1 MSGMFGNLILP
12 SKGFLQTIRILQIR
26 SLRLGFEEKNMV
38 DIRLKYLVE
47 DVDRH
52 GNVRIYFRRPG
63 HPKIRIRGLPSS
75 AEFQKAYADAL
86 ERTRLGAAPLQNGE
100 KKPQGSLAW
109 LCMKYFQSA
118 EFKQLDPRTQ
128 HVRKLILDGLCLKG
142 AGPLPY
148 GRLTS
153 LSILQW
159 RDSKS
164 DRPEAANSLV
174 KALRQLFAFAVEY
187 RYAERNPAKEVKYLK
202 SYSEGHHSWTEEEI
216 AQFESSHPIGSR
228 ARLALALLLYTGQR
242 RSDIVSFGTGNRKG
256 QALQFTQQKNRRRK
270 PVSLILPLHPEL
282 EQVIAATPS
291 TGPTFLVTE
300 FGKPFTSNGFGN
312 RFRKWCDEAGL
323 PNTCSAHGLRKAA
336 AARLAEAGATELE
349 IRAITGHQTSHEV
362 NRYTK
367 AASQKRMAEA
377 GMTKLIGNKIV
388 PLFPQGSVPPE
399 KSDKISIIYEGYG
412 APSRNRTS
420 TPCGIRF

>member
-1 MSGMFGNLILP
+1 
-12 SKGFLQTIRILQIR
+12 
-26 SLRLGFEEKNMV
+26 MV

-63 HPKIRIRGLPSS
+63 HPKIRIHGLPGS
-75 AEFQKAYADAL
+75 AEFQKAYADAV
-86 ERTRLGAAPLQNGE
+86 ERTRPGAAPLQDGE
-100 KKPQGSLAW
+100 KRPQGSIAW

-128 HVRKLILDGLCLKG
+128 YVRRRILEGLCLKG

-148 GRLTS
+148 SRLTP

-159 RDSKS
+159 RDSKA
-164 DRPEAANSLV
+164 DRPESANSLI
-174 KALRQLFAFAVEY
+174 KALRQLFSFAVEY
-187 RYAERNPAKEVKYLK
+187 RHAERNPAKEVKYLK

-216 AQFESSHPIGSR
+216 SQFEAVHEIGSR
-228 ARLALALLLYTGQR
+228 ARLALALLLFTGQR
-242 RSDIVSFGTGNRKG
+242 RSDIVLFGHQNRIDDT
-256 QALQFTQQKNRRRK
+256 LVFTQQKNRRRK
-270 PVSLILPLHPEL
+270 PVRLALPLHPEL
-282 EQVIAATPS
+282 KRIIEATPS
-291 TGPTFLVTE
+291 SNLTFLVTE
-300 FGKPFTSNGFGN
+300 FGKPFTANGFGN

-323 PNTCSAHGLRKAA
+323 PERCTAHGLRKAA

-349 IRAITGHQTSHEV
+349 IRAITGHQTSNEV

-377 GMTKLIGNKIV
+377 GMSKLIGNKIV
-388 PLFPQGSVPPE
+388 PLSDEKTVPPK
-399 KSDKISIIYEGYG
+399 KS
-412 APSRNRTS
+412 A
-420 TPCGIRF
+420 

>member
-1 MSGMFGNLILP
+1 
-12 SKGFLQTIRILQIR
+12 
-26 SLRLGFEEKNMV
+26 MV

-75 AEFQKAYADAL
+75 AEFQKAYADAI
-86 ERTRLGAAPLQNGE
+86 ERTRPGAAPLQDGE
-100 KKPQGSLAW
+100 KRPQGSISW

-128 HVRKLILDGLCLKG
+128 HVRRLILEGLCHKG

-148 GRLTS
+148 SRLTP

-159 RDSKS
+159 RDSKANT
-164 DRPEAANSLV
+164 PEAANSLI
-174 KALRQLFAFAVEY
+174 KALRQLFSFAVEY

-216 AQFESSHPIGSR
+216 AQFETVHPIGSR
-228 ARLALALLLYTGQR
+228 ARLALALLLFTGQR
-242 RSDIVSFGTGNRKG
+242 RSDIVRLGRQNLINGS
-256 QALQFTQQKNRRRK
+256 LVFTQQKNRRRK
-270 PVSLILPLHPEL
+270 PIRLALPIHPDL
-282 EQVIAATPS
+282 VHIINATPS
-291 TGPTFLVTE
+291 SNFTFLVTE

-323 PNTCSAHGLRKAA
+323 PDRCSAHGLRKAA

-349 IRAITGHQTSHEV
+349 IRAITGHQTSNEV

-377 GMTKLIGNKIV
+377 GMSKLIGNKNV
-388 PLFPQGSVPPE
+388 PLFDGNSVPPK
-399 KSDKISIIYEGYG
+399 KS
-412 APSRNRTS
+412 A
-420 TPCGIRF
+420 

>member
-1 MSGMFGNLILP
+1 
-12 SKGFLQTIRILQIR
+12 
-26 SLRLGFEEKNMV
+26 MV
-38 DIRLKYLVE
+38 DIRLRYLVE
-47 DVDRH
+47 DVDRY

-86 ERTRLGAAPLQNGE
+86 ERTRPGAAPIQNGD
-100 KKPQGSLAW
+100 KRPQGSLAW

-164 DRPEAANSLV
+164 DRPEAANSLI
-174 KALRQLFAFAVEY
+174 KSLRQLFAFAVEY
-187 RYAERNPAKEVKYLK
+187 RYVARNPAKDVKYLK

-216 AQFESSHPIGSR
+216 EQFETSHPIGSR
-228 ARLALALLLYTGQR
+228 ARLAFALLLYTGQR
-242 RSDIVSFGTGNRKG
+242 RSDIVLLGPSNRVG
-256 QALQFTQQKNRRRK
+256 HALQFTQQKNRRRK
-270 PVSLILPLHPEL
+270 PVSLVLPLHPEL
-282 EQVIAATPS
+282 DLIISATPS
-291 TGPTFLVTE
+291 SGPTFLVTE

-323 PNTCSAHGLRKAA
+323 PAHCSAHGLRKAA

-377 GMTKLIGNKIV
+377 GMSKLIGNKIV
-388 PLFPQGSVPPE
+388 PLLPEDTVPPE
-399 KSDKISIIYEGYG
+399 KIKVKSI
-412 APSRNRTS
+412 A
-420 TPCGIRF
+420 